1 MLERATGRVARPHGQ
16 RRGHCGD
23 AARIQE
29 QHARQDSA
37 LGIDVVRRSVV
48 QLFAGKR
55 IASSFGGESRWQLN
69 GTSATELLITE
80 QLSGRTS
87 CPELWDDK
95 FNTAKDL
102 GGSRQWD
109 ALKVASGVQS
119 EPGGNQR
126 CGILNP
132 RFPISNYRRTLHCLS
147 HPEKRVSKPAVA
159 RSTGQA
165 SGDQLTAFVEPAGQ
179 CGGFCRSP
187 KRRAI

>member
-1 MLERATGRVARPHGQ
+1 MALALTEQLTELPGRTASAVATSAMRPGSKSSTASIARSAATS
-16 RRGHCGD
+16 CGWPW
-23 AARIQE
+23 
-29 QHARQDSA
+29 SN
-37 LGIDVVRRSVV
+37 S
-48 QLFAGKR
+48 FAGKR

-119 EPGGNQR
+119 EPGGSQR

-159 RSTGQA
+159 RSTGTP
-165 SGDQLTAFVEPAGQ
+165 QLTAFVEPAGQ